1 MTLQQAKNN
10 IGTRVNYTQFG
21 RWIGRFKIVMV
32 HDDGDVFLLDRQNE
46 DWFRVGLKDISLE
59 EN

>member
-1 MTLQQAKNN
+1 MTLQQAKNS
-10 IGTRVNYTQFG
+10 IGKRVNYNQFG

-32 HDDGDVFLLDRQNE
+32 HDDGDVFLLDKQAE
-46 DWFRVGLKDISLE
+46 DWFQVDLKDIFLD